1 MKATTKSSSSVALE
15 KANSYQKASA
25 SAQPLRCSARNVA
38 KIVSLKARVLN
49 VTLMQYVSQKRLP
62 EEWWRWRW
70 RARMHAVQGAE
81 GHGSRSGG
89 GGGGGGRVAVAGVA
103 GAEAVG
109 AVAHARGPTERR
121 SERARDHVVRSA
133 AFHLAVGDEGREGG
147 DGEVG
152 DQLREEEEAERA
164 HPAHH
169 ADRKAHEEEE
179 RSAEDIEQARD
190 VAPVDRAEI
199 VVRGLPGPRPRPAE
213 EVLLHADERRP
224 ASVPPHGRAPCWRSY
239 RMKKKKPKMWT
250 RRRLPPEKRKK
261 SSPINSK

>member
-38 KIVSLKARVLN
+38 KIVSLKARVLK

-213 EVLLHADERRP
+213 EVLLHADERGP
-224 ASVPPHGRAPCWRSY
+224 ASVPPHGAQEPCWRSY
-239 RMKKKKPKMWT
+239 RMKTHQRCGPHAAE
-250 RRRLPPEKRKK
+250 RPEKRKK